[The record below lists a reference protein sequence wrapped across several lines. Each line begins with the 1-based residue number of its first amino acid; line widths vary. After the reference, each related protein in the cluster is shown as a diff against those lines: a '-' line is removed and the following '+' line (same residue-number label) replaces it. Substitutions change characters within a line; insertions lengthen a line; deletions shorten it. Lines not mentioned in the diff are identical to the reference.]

1 MVIIVMFLLV
11 ILSFVEFHVGV
22 SSNSIFIVA
31 WIVEVMRKVCQ
42 VVSEGHGEILE
53 ISLKNCLET
62 DVLCRDFLIS
72 NAPLQHYFEL
82 LEQLKY
88 NSILTLVLMA
98 DTKVLTPSR
107 TSNQLISSAKSLAL
121 LPENIFP

>member
-1 MVIIVMFLLV
+1 MFLLV

-42 VVSEGHGEILE
+42 VVSEGLGEILD

-62 DVLCRDFLIS
+62 DVLCRDLLIS

-82 LEQLKY
+82 LEQLKIQLHPHLGSDGGY
-88 NSILTLVLMA
+88 KGVDTL
-98 DTKVLTPSR
+98 
-107 TSNQLISSAKSLAL
+107 
-121 LPENIFP
+121 ENI

>member
-1 MVIIVMFLLV
+1 MFSAETSSSATLLCNIIL
-11 ILSFVEFHVGV
+11 
-22 SSNSIFIVA
+22 NN
-31 WIVEVMRKVCQ
+31 Q
-42 VVSEGHGEILE
+42 
-53 ISLKNCLET
+53 
-62 DVLCRDFLIS
+62 
-72 NAPLQHYFEL
+72 FEH
-82 LEQLKY
+82 LKY

>member
-42 VVSEGHGEILE
+42 VVSEGLGEILD

-62 DVLCRDFLIS
+62 DVLCRDLLIS

-82 LEQLKY
+82 LEHLKY

-121 LPENIFP
+121 LPEIIFT